1 MTGRV
6 EAAMDGSWT
15 GNLLRLKHKPAVVS
29 TPGAGIQADLSRSH
43 ADAKD
48 RFFPYQSPGD
58 PSPLA

>member
-1 MTGRV
+1 
-6 EAAMDGSWT
+6 MDGSWT